1 MINPQLRNETVS
13 QIDVLPTIAGMLQ
26 QPYVNSTLGRNL
38 LSGNKKE
45 NAAFTIYHASGWIGI
60 VNDHFYYR
68 KNIHMQKEEL
78 VPSTADSLT
87 LTIAQKDS
95 VKRHLSELSTAIY
108 ETARWMLFHN
118 KSK

>member
-1 MINPQLRNETVS
+1 
-13 QIDVLPTIAGMLQ
+13 
-26 QPYVNSTLGRNL
+26 
-38 LSGNKKE
+38 
-45 NAAFTIYHASGWIGI
+45 
-60 VNDHFYYR
+60 
-68 KNIHMQKEEL
+68 MQKEEL

-118 KSK
+118 KNK